1 MVQKFGHF
9 PLLLKT
15 SPPKGANNVTYL
27 SDSFG
32 KTSRAWKA
40 VLLEKT

>member
-1 MVQKFGHF
+1 MYRVKVFSGG
-9 PLLLKT
+9 P
-15 SPPKGANNVTYL
+15 TYL